1 MAEAFC
7 KWDDEK
13 TGLNPFLPPKLSCS
27 GAGNFLMKY
36 GLGLILFCIRLPFFV
51 IVLMLLLLGE
61 LLGYLVS
68 SLLFLMTVR
77 CLEVL

>member
-1 MAEAFC
+1 
-7 KWDDEK
+7 
-13 TGLNPFLPPKLSCS
+13 
-27 GAGNFLMKY
+27 MKY

-77 CLEVL
+77 CLEVF